1 MKRCLI
7 LTGGSVDYSSASDF
21 LIKYSYDLILAVDG
35 GLTAAR
41 KLQLKPDCCV
51 GDFDSVS
58 KDDLEHFRKIPGI
71 SWETHPPEK
80 DETDTELA
88 LHLALRRKVDSIHVF
103 GATGTRM
110 DHTLASISLLQ
121 IPLEAGVSCW
131 LIDGHNRITMI
142 DSGMALKR
150 SEAFGTYVS
159 LIPFTESVS
168 GVTLEGF
175 KYPLQDYTFV
185 QGNSLGVSN
194 EIICEEAVI
203 TIGKGRMLL
212 IESKD

>member
-1 MKRCLI
+1 MKQCLI
-7 LTGGSVDYSSASDF
+7 LTGGSVDDSAVSDF
-21 LIKYSYDLILAVDG
+21 LIKYSYDLIIAVDG
-35 GLTAAR
+35 GLTAAQR
-41 KLQLKPDCCV
+41 LQLKPDYCV

-58 KDDLEHFRKIPGI
+58 QESLEYFRKIPGI
-71 SWETHPPEK
+71 GWETHPPEK
-80 DETDTELA
+80 DETDTELSI
-88 LHLALRRKVDSIHVF
+88 HLALGLGAESIHIF

-110 DHTLASISLLQ
+110 DHTLASIGLLQ

-131 LIDGHNRITMI
+131 LVDGHNRITMI
-142 DSGMALKR
+142 DSAMTLKR
-150 SEAFGTYVS
+150 LEAFGTYVS

-175 KYPLQDYTFV
+175 KYPLRDYTFV

-194 EIICEEAVI
+194 EIVREEAVI

-212 IESKD
+212 IESRD

>member
-7 LTGGSVDYSSASDF
+7 LTGGSVDDSAASDF
-21 LIKYSYDLILAVDG
+21 LTEYSYDLIIAVDS

-41 KLQLKPDCCV
+41 RLQLKPDYCV

-58 KDDLEHFRKIPGI
+58 KESLEYFRGI
-71 SWETHPPEK
+71 SGIRWETHPPEK

-88 LHLALRRKVDSIHVF
+88 LHLALRRGADLIHVF

-110 DHTLASISLLQ
+110 DHTLAAIGLLQ

-131 LIDGHNRITMI
+131 MIDGHNRITMI
-142 DSGMALKR
+142 DSELSLKR
-150 SEAFGTYVS
+150 SETFGTYVS
-159 LIPFTESVS
+159 LIPFTEAVT

-175 KYPLQDYTFV
+175 KYPLRDYTFV

-194 EIICEEAVI
+194 EIVSEEASI
-203 TIGKGRMLL
+203 TIGGGRMIL

>member
-7 LTGGSVDYSSASDF
+7 LTGGSVDYPTASDF
-21 LIKYSYDLILAVDG
+21 LKKYSYDVTIAVDG

-41 KLQLKPDCCV
+41 ELQLKPDFCV

-58 KDDLEHFRKIPGI
+58 KESREHFRNMTGI
-71 SWETHPPEK
+71 VWETHPPEK

-88 LHLALRRKVDSIHVF
+88 IHLAISQGAELIHIF

-110 DHTLASISLLQ
+110 DHTLASIGLLQ

-131 LIDGHNRITMI
+131 MIDGHNRITMI
-142 DSGMALKR
+142 DSDTVLKR
-150 SEAFGTYVS
+150 SEVFGKYLS
-159 LIPFTESVS
+159 LIPYTESVT
-168 GVTLEGF
+168 GVTLTGL

-185 QGNSLGVSN
+185 QGNSLGISN
-194 EIICEEAVI
+194 EIIREEAVI
-203 TIGKGRMLL
+203 TIGQGRMIL